1 VEHTQRTEARLLV
14 PAAMRSLAA
23 AVLTVCAAV
32 TALLGALFARQTQA
46 GSFDAWADAR
56 IQAALAGQ
64 RRVLNDLSG
73 LGDLRPV
80 AAMTAALILVC
91 LVTRR
96 WRGAVLVAV
105 AVPAAAGVTELV
117 LKPLI
122 GRTLTGDLSFPSG
135 NETRVFA
142 LAAAF
147 AVLLADPP
155 RARIPAAVRL
165 LLALAA
171 LLVAG
176 TVGVAMVGLGHH
188 YFTDAVGGAAV
199 GVGMVLATTLILD
212 RLVAVDGRSRPGHD
226 RETVAPEGAGRSDGR
241 LQARPGPASWP
252 SSSSE
257 RPSRST
263 WSSHQPKSPQTMSP
277 LPRQGA
283 HLLRLRNVGS
293 VKIGI
298 NSS

>member
-1 VEHTQRTEARLLV
+1 LDHTQRTGTRPLV
-14 PAAMRSLAA
+14 PAAMRSPAA
-23 AVLTVCAAV
+23 AILAVCAAV
-32 TALLGALFARQTQA
+32 TALLGALFARQTRA
-46 GSFDAWADAR
+46 GPLDAWVDAR
-56 IQAALAGQ
+56 IQAGLGGQ

-80 AAMTAALILVC
+80 AAMTAALIVAC
-91 LVTRR
+91 LLTRR

-105 AVPAAAGVTELV
+105 AVPVAAGVTELV

-147 AVLLADPP
+147 AVLLANPP

-171 LLVAG
+171 LLAAG
-176 TVGVAMVGLGHH
+176 AVGIAIVGLGHH

-199 GVGMVLATTLILD
+199 GVAVVLATALILD
-212 RLVAVDGRSRPGHD
+212 RLVAVDARLTAWSR
-226 RETVAPEGAGRSDGR
+226 RRTVAPEGLGGPTAGYG
-241 LQARPGPASWP
+241 PGQMRRTGFRAPQNAHP
-252 SSSSE
+252 G
-257 RPSRST
+257 
-263 WSSHQPKSPQTMSP
+263 QPGVDTSPNHSK
-277 LPRQGA
+277 R
-283 HLLRLRNVGS
+283 
-293 VKIGI
+293 
-298 NSS
+298 